1 MPQRRPYRR
10 HSARFKFQVCH
21 DIRTGARSRSA
32 TMKEFELS
40 NALIHQWMLKFDAGE
55 LDAAA
60 DEQVESNHARAQV
73 AALER
78 KVGQLTMQL
87 ELLRASAAPAHPGAG
102 AADFPAPD
110 SSAPACRARE
120 DRP

>member
-10 HSARFKFQVCH
+10 HSARFKFQICH

-32 TMKEFELS
+32 TTKEFDLS

-55 LDAAA
+55 LDASV
-60 DEQVESNHARAQV
+60 DEQVESNQSRARV

-78 KVGQLTMQL
+78 KVGQLTMEL
-87 ELLRASAAPAHPGAG
+87 ELLRAGSSPTSFDTGEGIAEL
-102 AADFPAPD
+102 D
-110 SSAPACRARE
+110 STRSSRRTQEGGC
-120 DRP
+120 